1 MIPYCALLQ
10 HRFRSGKS
18 PASAPSRTRGRGPAP
33 PAARAPA
40 LRIASSAT
48 LPGSAAMTIS
58 VADVHRIAHL
68 ARIEIDT
75 AEAEDVRAKLDAIF
89 GMLDRLDAVDTT
101 GVVPMAHAQDVM
113 LPLRADAVTEEDR
126 HALYQGVAPAVEA
139 GLYLVPK
146 VIE

>member
-1 MIPYCALLQ
+1 L
-10 HRFRSGKS
+10 RF
-18 PASAPSRTRGRGPAP
+18 APAP
-33 PAARAPA
+33 VPLGKIPGQRAVVDPRARPRAATRATVPAPA

-48 LPGSAAMTIS
+48 IPGSAAMTIS

-68 ARIEIDT
+68 ARIEIDA

-89 GMLDRLDAVDTT
+89 GMLDRLDAVETT

-113 LPLRADAVTEEDR
+113 LPLRADEVTEEDR